1 VTPQPDSGTA
11 PPVLQLIACGALAR
25 ELLLLIDQCPPGAVE
40 LTCLPASWHNHPER
54 ILPGIRTKV
63 AAARR
68 AGKRVA
74 VVYGDCGTGGQ
85 LDAYLDAEQIDR
97 IPGPHCYEMYL
108 GKAGFAA
115 EMDRELGTFFLTDY
129 MVRHFERIIMKGM
142 GLRRHPAL
150 REIYFGQYKRL
161 LYLAQTNDP
170 GLLAKAREAAD
181 ELGLAFDWRA
191 TGFGDFKPFIDQQ
204 FVGVTKPADPT
215 AQSAKRGL

>member
-1 VTPQPDSGTA
+1 MTPRPDSGAT

-25 ELLLLIDQCPPGAVE
+25 ELLLLINQWPPSAVE
-40 LTCLPASWHNHPER
+40 LSCLPASWHNHPER
-54 ILPGIRTKV
+54 ILPGVRAKV

-115 EMDRELGTFFLTDY
+115 EMDQELGTFFLTEY

-161 LYLAQTNDP
+161 LYLAQTDDP
-170 GLLAKAREAAD
+170 SLLAKAREAAD
-181 ELGLAFDWRA
+181 ELGLLFDWRV
-191 TGFGDFKPFIDQQ
+191 TGFGDLKPFIDQQ
-204 FVGVTKPADPT
+204 FVGVTKPTDT
-215 AQSAKRGL
+215 TT

>member
-1 VTPQPDSGTA
+1 MAPRPDSGAA

-25 ELLLLIDQCPPGAVE
+25 EMLMLIDQCPPGALE
-40 LTCLPASWHNHPER
+40 LRCLPASWHNHPER
-54 ILPGIRTKV
+54 ILPGIRAKV

-85 LDAYLDAEQIDR
+85 LDAYLDAEHIDR

-115 EMDRELGTFFLTDY
+115 EMDHEVGTFFVTDY
-129 MVRHFERIIMKGM
+129 MVRHFERIIMKGL

-150 REIYFGQYKRL
+150 REMYFGHYKRL

-170 GLLAKAREAAD
+170 GRLAKARDAAD
-181 ELGLAFDWRA
+181 ELGLSFDWRV
-191 TGFGDFKPFIDQQ
+191 TGFGDFKAFIDQQ
-204 FVGVTKPADPT
+204 FTGVAKLADPID
-215 AQSAKRGL
+215 QPEK